1 MSAVEAV
8 LTCCDRNKGARVN
21 VKIMQIYIAQLRR
34 AHNALVSL
42 VLREEMS
49 FPSRFERVVIQC
61 RLHLLASL

>member
-1 MSAVEAV
+1 VSAVEAV

-49 FPSRFERVVIQC
+49 IQSRLEGVRTQRRVTEV
-61 RLHLLASL
+61 SW